1 MMIRG
6 NCPGSII
13 PLFQI
18 HIILM
23 IEQRLLLSKI
33 FKEVIKMTEYE
44 ENLIDRQQMEIQ
56 RLQRETEDVGF
67 MEAYFSYIPGFGHA
81 QNNQGF
87 VRDQIKETL
96 TAKEYDILRRTRF
109 TSGKDQIEAYVEI
122 IQRLLKA
129 GVFDQHGLTP
139 LNPWGSSPTKVEAD
153 SSSAK
158 QTCKCKDKDGKDC
171 IKALLA
177 AFEKAVEEM
186 EQE

>member
-1 MMIRG
+1 
-6 NCPGSII
+6 
-13 PLFQI
+13 
-18 HIILM
+18 
-23 IEQRLLLSKI
+23 
-33 FKEVIKMTEYE
+33 MTEYE

-96 TAKEYDILRRTRF
+96 TAKEYDILRKTRF

-139 LNPWGSSPTKVEAD
+139 LNPWGSSPTKVDTDTTD

-158 QTCKCKDKDGKDC
+158 QTCKCRDGKTVDC
-171 IKALLA
+171 IKALLT

>member
-1 MMIRG
+1 
-6 NCPGSII
+6 
-13 PLFQI
+13 
-18 HIILM
+18 
-23 IEQRLLLSKI
+23 
-33 FKEVIKMTEYE
+33 MTEYE

-96 TAKEYDILRRTRF
+96 TAKEYDILRKTRF

-153 SSSAK
+153 TTDSSSAK
-158 QTCKCKDKDGKDC
+158 QTCKCKDKDVDC
-171 IKALLA
+171 IKALLT
-177 AFEKAVEEM
+177 AFEDAVDEM
-186 EQE
+186 NKD